1 MVRIFFSGGA
11 SMDFPPELS
20 GEEVQEMLTSQGGLI
35 SHEWVTIQGPGRKVH
50 INPTQVAY
58 ITDE

>member
-1 MVRIFFSGGA
+1 
-11 SMDFPPELS
+11 MDFPPELS